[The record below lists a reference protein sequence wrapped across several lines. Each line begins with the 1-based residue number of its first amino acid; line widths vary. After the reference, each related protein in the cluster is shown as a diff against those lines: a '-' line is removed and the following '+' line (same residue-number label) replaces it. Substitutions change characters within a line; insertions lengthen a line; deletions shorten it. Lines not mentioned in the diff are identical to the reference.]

1 MIPYEES
8 ERPIRIGISSCLL
21 GNEVRYGGKSHPE

>member
-1 MIPYEES
+1 MIPSEES
-8 ERPIRIGISSCLL
+8 ERPIRIGISRCLL